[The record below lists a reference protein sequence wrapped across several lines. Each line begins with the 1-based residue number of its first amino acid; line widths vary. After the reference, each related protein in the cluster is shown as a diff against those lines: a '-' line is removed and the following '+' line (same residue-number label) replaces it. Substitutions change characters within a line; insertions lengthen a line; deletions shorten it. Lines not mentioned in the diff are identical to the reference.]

1 MEKISQTLESI
12 IIIII
17 LENISQILETKTLL
31 QMEKISQSLES
42 IIIIIILENISQTL
56 ETKKQIE
63 KMSETLEA
71 LCEKEIKANEMTKSG
86 LEIQIANQ
94 TQTIKTFL
102 SDHFKF
108 TWLPTQFKQHSLP
121 SYNFLPLQINHPN
134 NQILLQFDTKTIN
147 KDYFIYSNNNQTIT
161 YNGVNA
167 WRMIYVNKPL
177 PKNQIISINFRIEK
191 SYHNNAAIMIGIC
204 PISILNNTGRCF
216 DNTMGAYA
224 YYGAGSGYIYY
235 NNTYI
240 QLNGAGFSVGSI
252 IRMTVNLLEYTI
264 EWMKDN
270 KMMHRMN
277 LDKSYVNQE
286 MYPCL
291 HLCNKDD
298 SVSLLNN

>member
-1 MEKISQTLESI
+1 MEKIT
-12 IIIII
+12 
-17 LENISQILETKTLL
+17 
-31 QMEKISQSLES
+31 QSLKS

-63 KMSETLEA
+63 KMSETLDA

-161 YNGVNA
+161 KNEQA

-191 SYHNNAAIMIGIC
+191 AYNNADIMIGIC
-204 PISILNNTGRCF
+204 PISILNNTGECY
-216 DNTMGAYA
+216 NTMGAYA
-224 YYGAGSGYIYY
+224 YCGYEGRIYY
-235 NNTYI
+235 NNTNI
-240 QLNGAGFSVGSI
+240 DSNERITFSVGSI

-291 HLCNKDD
+291 HLLDKDD

>member
-17 LENISQILETKTLL
+17 LENTSQILENKTLI
-31 QMEKISQSLES
+31 EKISQSLES

-71 LCEKEIKANEMTKSG
+71 LSTEKEIKANEMTKSG

-94 TQTIKTFL
+94 TQTMKTFL
-102 SDHFKF
+102 SDHLKF

-147 KDYFIYSNNNQTIT
+147 KDYFIFSNNNQTIT
-161 YNGVNA
+161 YKGDGY

-191 SYHNNAAIMIGIC
+191 SKHNNADIFIGIC
-204 PISILNNTGRCF
+204 PISILNNTGTCW
-216 DNTMGAYA
+216 NTMGAYA
-224 YYGAGSGYIYY
+224 YCGYNGYIYY
-235 NNTYI
+235 NNTNI
-240 QLNGAGFSVGSI
+240 NSNEGITFSVGSI

-291 HLCNKDD
+291 HLFHKDD